1 MFHTIVRRLLPL
13 TLMISI
19 PMGAFAVNEDSQLEW
34 QMEVASDP
42 TLSLVRQTRLTD
54 TSEGLRAR
62 GVQNKIV
69 NGKLTASG
77 NNSATELQ
85 QLLFSQSSDR
95 LEILDS
101 PTNIDVDV
109 PKGAQGLVLDLQYNP
124 STGYQWDIAD
134 KGINSISV
142 IRDTPDTPSR
152 TVGAPAI
159 RHVRVMANTSLGAA
173 RLSYHRPFES
183 TPLKTKLTLKVT
195 NTGSDGHIRLFDP
208 EVAASPEFAA
218 SPNAGATGGVI
229 PLPGSTLSARAAA
242 AVPSSYDA

>member
-1 MFHTIVRRLLPL
+1 
-13 TLMISI
+13 
-19 PMGAFAVNEDSQLEW
+19 MGAFAVNEDSQLEW
-34 QMEVASDP
+34 QIEVASDP
-42 TLSLVRQTRLTD
+42 TLSLVRQTRLTN

-77 NNSATELQ
+77 NNSGTELQ

-183 TPLKTKLTLKVT
+183 TPLKQ
-195 NTGSDGHIRLFDP
+195 S
-208 EVAASPEFAA
+208 SP
-218 SPNAGATGGVI
+218 
-229 PLPGSTLSARAAA
+229 
-242 AVPSSYDA
+242 